1 MKYRFEGEKSV
12 KKSRVKRRGKQLR
25 KPVKISKIYLRYMR
39 HISTIYRTYQ
49 RLFVNLPHQTKT
61 ILDISL
67 IYRGNI
73 KDFFESFF

>member
-1 MKYRFEGEKSV
+1 M
-12 KKSRVKRRGKQLR
+12 KKSSVKRRAKQQR
-25 KPVKISKIYLRYMR
+25 KSVKISKIYQRYIR

-73 KDFFESFF
+73 RDFFESFFKKNNYPFLFF

>member
-12 KKSRVKRRGKQLR
+12 KKSSVKRRGKQQR
-25 KPVKISKIYLRYMR
+25 KPVKISKIYRQYIEHR
-39 HISTIYRTYQ
+39 STIYQTYR

-61 ILDISL
+61 KLDISL

-73 KDFFESFF
+73 RDFF